1 VFQEFL
7 CVVEKVSTSAEG
19 MNRGNKAEYLMLK
32 GGKLAEIKESSI
44 IGRLQQ

>member
-1 VFQEFL
+1 
-7 CVVEKVSTSAEG
+7 